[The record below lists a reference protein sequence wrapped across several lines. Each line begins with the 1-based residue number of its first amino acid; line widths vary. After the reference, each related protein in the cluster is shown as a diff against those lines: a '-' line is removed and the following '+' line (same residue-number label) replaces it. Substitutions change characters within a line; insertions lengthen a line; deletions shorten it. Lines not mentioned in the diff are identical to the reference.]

1 MNTSPYLG
9 SSIPPWTCRIFLA
22 GVCFSQF
29 ILSLASNCIL
39 FFERQPVLKLCIS
52 ISSTYS
58 FLLISICYHPLSS
71 AIIRYHPLSSTFI
84 NFHLHS
90 SMFIMLAPL
99 ALASKLSLPVF
110 WMIWVL
116 YPTVPGCTRLYPDVP
131 GFVMVWLGPPWSV
144 SIGWDGPLN
153 ASLLLRAPL
162 CAILD
167 GCSTVVL

>member
-9 SSIPPWTCRIFLA
+9 SSIPPWTCRLFLA
-22 GVCFSQF
+22 RVCFSQS

-84 NFHLHS
+84 YIHPCSSCWHRLHWLQS
-90 SMFIMLAPL
+90 CLCLSFEWFGFCTRLYLA
-99 ALASKLSLPVF
+99 
-110 WMIWVL
+110 
-116 YPTVPGCTRLYPDVP
+116 VPGCT
-131 GFVMVWLGPPWSV
+131 WLCYGLTWSTLV
-144 SIGWDGPLN
+144 CFDWVGWTSERKSTKST
-153 ASLLLRAPL
+153 ALRHL
-162 CAILD
+162 RWM
-167 GCSTVVL
+167 